1 MTVEDLIAVWVAW
14 NDTPGS
20 DRAANAKE
28 DAVAGSGIPGC
39 WLHRRVAAARD
50 AGLSV
55 PDAVQ
60 SVWLG
65 YYGKEISDV

>member
-1 MTVEDLIAVWVAW
+1 MTVDDLIAVWVAW
-14 NDTPGS
+14 NNTPGS
-20 DRAANAKE
+20 ERAANTKE
-28 DAVAGSGIPGC
+28 DAVAAAGIPGC

-60 SVWLG
+60 SVWLDHHE
-65 YYGKEISDV
+65 KEMSL